1 MKHRRYGVGIALLAL
16 ATAMPACA
24 QTAPTPA
31 AAPIPPAATYVSAA
45 DIAAMITRAEQDPRA
60 STAVITQ
67 PLLQLAPYRPIIH
80 RRTAP
85 AGADLHEKQAEFFM
99 VVRGSGTLTTGGRM
113 VRPAAAPGAPL
124 PPASIE
130 GGTDRRIG
138 QGDFFVVPENTP
150 HQFTKVDG
158 ELVLISMHVP
168 RPVPTP

>member
-16 ATAMPACA
+16 TAATPGWSQA
-24 QTAPTPA
+24 TPA
-31 AAPIPPAATYVSAA
+31 PVAALPAPTYVSAA
-45 DIAAMITRAEQDPRA
+45 DIAAMIAKAEQDPRA
-60 STAVITQ
+60 ATAVITQ
-67 PLLQLAPYRPIIH
+67 PLLQLSPYRPIIH
-80 RRTAP
+80 RRTTP

-99 VVRGSGTLTTGGRM
+99 VVRGSGTLTTGGRL
-113 VRPAAAPGAPL
+113 VRPASPAGAPL

-130 GGTDRRIG
+130 GGTDRKVG

-168 RPVPTP
+168 RPVPAP